1 MDRAVVITAAVITA
15 VRAAIRRRQSRR
27 EWPVPPA
34 APRMRRRHD
43 SARAAAAP
51 WRRCAV
57 SPATPISRRARS
69 SAAPA
74 VRRSSSLSRRRGFPP
89 QGGVLRPGLVARV
102 PADQALAQW
111 RARRDD
117 QHLATFAIDL
127 QPGRLRAEEHC
138 SPAAVGVQQGDQR
151 GELDALFL
159 VEIAQHQVAVQAQR
173 LADLLDP
180 ARLPG
185 GQVGRFQAEGVVLV
199 LGDVLFVGCR
209 LMGGLRGA
217 DGDFQVRGE
226 LFRDQAQQLFLVYI
240 G

>member
-1 MDRAVVITAAVITA
+1 MTNTSRPS
-15 VRAAIRRRQSRR
+15 QSIFS
-27 EWPVPPA
+27 PA
-34 APRMRRRHD
+34 ASGPRN
-43 SARAAAAP
+43 
-51 WRRCAV
+51 
-57 SPATPISRRARS
+57 T
-69 SAAPA
+69 
-74 VRRSSSLSRRRGFPP
+74 
-89 QGGVLRPGLVARV
+89 
-102 PADQALAQW
+102 
-111 RARRDD
+111 
-117 QHLATFAIDL
+117 
-127 QPGRLRAEEHC
+127 C

-159 VEIAQHQVAVQAQR
+159 VEIAQHQIAVQAQR

-185 GQVGRFQAEGVVLV
+185 GQVGRLQAEGVVLV

-226 LFRDQAQQLFLVYI
+226 LFRDQAQQLFLVHV

>member
-57 SPATPISRRARS
+57 SPAAPISRRARS

-127 QPGRLRAEEHC
+127 QPGRLGAEEHC

-159 VEIAQHQVAVQAQR
+159 VEIAQHQVCGTG
-173 LADLLDP
+173 P
-180 ARLPG
+180 APGGSPRPGATARRPGRPLPGRGCRTCSRRRSLRGLPSHGRSARRGRRLPG
-185 GQVGRFQAEGVVLV
+185 PRRAFP
-199 LGDVLFVGCR
+199 
-209 LMGGLRGA
+209 
-217 DGDFQVRGE
+217 
-226 LFRDQAQQLFLVYI
+226 
-240 G
+240 